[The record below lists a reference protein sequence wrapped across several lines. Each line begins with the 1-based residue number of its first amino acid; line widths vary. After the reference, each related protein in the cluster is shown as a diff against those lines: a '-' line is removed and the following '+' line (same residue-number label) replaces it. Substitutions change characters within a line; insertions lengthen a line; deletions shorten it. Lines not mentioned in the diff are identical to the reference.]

1 MQKIKILILLFL
13 VNPCL
18 GTAQEPSI
26 LVGPEWLEKRMQKD
40 NLVIFHI
47 GRESDYK
54 KEHIPGAVY
63 MSSEDYTIGTEDR
76 SIVFDLP
83 TNEDLKDLF
92 EKNGITNETDVVIY
106 TPANWIPLVTRLYFT
121 LDYLGH
127 GHKTYILDGGIV
139 AWKNGGRVISTEVN
153 TPKKGSFNIEPNK
166 SLLADEN
173 YMLASIDNKENT
185 IVDCRSEVYYK
196 GIEPTHGAR
205 LGRIPNAKNIPY
217 TTLYEPSDIGAYT
230 FKSIEELGNIFNGQG
245 LSKDEPLVLYCHI
258 GMQLTVVYTAAKLL
272 GYKDIRMYD
281 GSFHEWGPNEDLPIE
296 LD

>member
-1 MQKIKILILLFL
+1 MQKLKLLILFSLL
-13 VNPCL
+13 IPCL
-18 GTAQEPSI
+18 GVAQKSSI
-26 LVGPEWLEKRMQKD
+26 LVGPEWLDKRMQNE

-47 GRESDYK
+47 GKEEDFK
-54 KEHIPGAVY
+54 EEHIPGAIY
-63 MSSEDYTIGTEDR
+63 LSSRDYTIGTEDR

-83 TNEDLKDLF
+83 TDEDLKALF
-92 EKNGITNETDVVIY
+92 EKNGLTNETDVVIY

-139 AWKNGGRVISTEVN
+139 AWKNGGRAISTDVIS
-153 TPKKGSFNIEPNK
+153 PKKGVFKISPNK
-166 SLLADEN
+166 ALLADED
-173 YMLASIDNKENT
+173 YMLASIENTGNT

-205 LGRIPNAKNIPY
+205 PGRIPTAKNIPY
-217 TTLYEPSDIGAYT
+217 TSLYEPSDIGAYQ
-230 FKSIEELGNIFNGQG
+230 FKSLEELETIFKAQG

-258 GMQLTVVYTAAKLL
+258 GMQLTVVYTTAKLL
-272 GYKDIRMYD
+272 GYKDVRMYD
-281 GSFHEWGPNEDLPIE
+281 GSFHEWGPNENLPIE

>member
-1 MQKIKILILLFL
+1 MQKFKILILFL
-13 VNPCL
+13 VLLPGL
-18 GTAQEPSI
+18 GVAQNSSI

-47 GRESDYK
+47 GREKDFK
-54 KEHIPGAVY
+54 EEHIPGAIY
-63 MSSEDYTIGTEDR
+63 LSSDDYTIGTEDR

-83 TNEDLKDLF
+83 TNEDLQSLL
-92 EKNGITNETDVVIY
+92 EKNGVSNDTDVVIY

-139 AWKNGGRVISTEVN
+139 AWKNGGREISTEVV
-153 TPKKGSFNIEPNK
+153 TPEKGNFKIKPNK
-166 SLLADEN
+166 SLLADED
-173 YMLASIDNKENT
+173 YMLASIENEDNT

-205 LGRIPNAKNIPY
+205 LGRIPTAKNIPY
-217 TTLYEPSDIGAYT
+217 TSLYEPSDIGAYT
-230 FKSIEELGNIFNGQG
+230 FKSIEELGNIFKAQG
-245 LSKDEPLVLYCHI
+245 LNKDEPLVLYCHI

-272 GYKDIRMYD
+272 GYENVRMYD